1 MFPQANIPIVD
12 LTIEVLIQECIW
24 VHFTI
29 LLILWYFTACLVLWD
44 NWWFQLL
51 MEYFVPL
58 NVAEERMVL
67 DLCGAILSE
76 ALGR

>member
-1 MFPQANIPIVD
+1 
-12 LTIEVLIQECIW
+12 
-24 VHFTI
+24 
-29 LLILWYFTACLVLWD
+29 
-44 NWWFQLL
+44 

-76 ALGR
+76 ALGRELAREAHD